1 MRRNS
6 SAVIGG
12 GKRLGKILTPLRHPE
27 RWREF
32 IGPVAPIFRGRWL
45 TYSVAYIRLTLAH
58 VGLMPSA
65 LSQQSS
71 RSRRSSPAERD
82 GRRKPSPPRRA
93 GKANN
98 ENPFLSAEVEPSCW
112 RTPAGEILSEPTGEP
127 KEPARR
133 P

>member
-82 GRRKPSPPRRA
+82 GRRKPSDSSGVPSERRCCA
-93 GKANN
+93 
-98 ENPFLSAEVEPSCW
+98 CW
-112 RTPAGEILSEPTGEP
+112 GGRRWESE
-127 KEPARR
+127 
-133 P
+133 